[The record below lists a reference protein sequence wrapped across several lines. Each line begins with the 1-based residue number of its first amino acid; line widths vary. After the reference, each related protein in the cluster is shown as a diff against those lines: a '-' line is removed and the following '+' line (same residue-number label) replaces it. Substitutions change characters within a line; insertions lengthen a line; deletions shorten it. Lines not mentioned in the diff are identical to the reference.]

1 RGTPTHL
8 GTSTHAHTL
17 ASQLTPPQR
26 PPQHTPR
33 DSRSPLADTPDFS
46 CPPQAGGAS
55 RPQEGSDDARGF
67 EQTHNRPGLVTGDR
81 PTFRDFHEVAL
92 VVLVGFVVCLVAIRT
107 HHDLAQN
114 GVLDAALDV
123 HHNGLVHLVADNTT
137 DQGALALGRCSSL
150 GFAHFT
156 VLPSQP

>member
-1 RGTPTHL
+1 RTQL
-8 GTSTHAHTL
+8 GTSTHAHTV
-17 ASQLTPPQR
+17 ASQLNPPQR
-26 PPQHTPR
+26 PTQDTQR
-33 DSRSPLADTPDFS
+33 KIRSPLAETPDFS
-46 CPPQAGGAS
+46 CPFQAGGAS

-81 PTFRDFHEVAL
+81 TTFRDFNEVYL

-114 GVLDAALDV
+114 GVLHAALDV

-137 DQGALALGRCSSL
+137 DQGE
-150 GFAHFT
+150 
-156 VLPSQP
+156 